1 MKVLIIEDDPGI
13 VETISL
19 TFQIRWPE
27 TELISTHSGEKGVAM
42 VEAENPDMVILD
54 LGLTDING
62 FEVLKQ
68 IRLFSAVPVLI
79 LTVRADESDVVKGL
93 EWGADD
99 YMVKPFRQLELM
111 SRVKA
116 LTRRRSYL
124 PEETPL
130 VYGQFH
136 FYPSTCQLCY
146 GDKEIALTTTEG
158 RIFHKLIENTG
169 RVVTYA
175 DLAASLWGD
184 EYPGTDASL
193 QVHVHRLRA
202 KIEADPAKP
211 QVILTK
217 SGIGYTMAKPV

>member
-27 TELISTHSGEKGVAM
+27 TELVSTHSGEKGVVM

-79 LTVRADESDVVKGL
+79 LTVRADESDIVKGL

-99 YMVKPFRQLELM
+99 YMIKPFRQLELM

-116 LTRRRSYL
+116 LTRRRSSL

-136 FYPSTCQLCY
+136 FYPSTGQLRN

-158 RIFHKLIENTG
+158 RIFHKLIENAG
-169 RVVTYA
+169 RVVTYG
-175 DLAASLWGD
+175 DLAESLWGD
-184 EYPGTDASL
+184 KYPGTDASI

-202 KIEADPAKP
+202 KIEVDPAKP
-211 QVILTK
+211 QIILTK
-217 SGIGYTMAKPV
+217 SGIGYTMVKPV

>member
-27 TELISTHSGEKGVAM
+27 TELVSTHSGEKGVVM

-79 LTVRADESDVVKGL
+79 LTVRADESDIVKGL

-99 YMVKPFRQLELM
+99 YMIKPFRQLELM

-116 LTRRRSYL
+116 LTRRRSSL

-136 FYPSTCQLCY
+136 FYPSTGQLRH

-169 RVVTYA
+169 RVVTYG
-175 DLAASLWGD
+175 DLAESLWGD
-184 EYPGTDASL
+184 KYPGTDASI

-202 KIEADPAKP
+202 KIEVDPAKP
-211 QVILTK
+211 QIILTK
-217 SGIGYTMAKPV
+217 SGIGYTMVKPV